1 MGTNS
6 ILRLRRSAAQLHAL
20 AQVER
25 EIRASDPKIRCA
37 YLREFTEA
45 FRSYQSVLTPA
56 QLEAFVASA
65 DVLLLGDYHALP
77 ASQRYAGE
85 LLQRLAALTGR
96 PVVLA
101 LEAIFARH
109 QPALNEWMSG
119 EIEEAELRE
128 RVRFDLDWGYDWVPY
143 RDLLLQARAHA
154 AAVYGLDCTPR
165 NDLRKIAARD
175 RHAAAK
181 IADIRERHPGAVVL
195 ALFGESHLAPAHL
208 PQAVQLRRPLDRVVT
223 VLQNVDPLYWHA
235 AGEACERVEAVKV
248 AADVVCVFNSTP
260 LEKYESYRICLE
272 RWRREGSE
280 RPDLAPSVYN
290 LVDALLRFLNIDKY
304 AACNGTQPRFLV
316 DLLPDVVYR
325 DSTEQLA
332 RALQRKRVSES
343 ASRRILAAVGENG
356 ISYEPALNTIFL
368 QSYSL
373 RHGAQEVARF
383 VLHACQA
390 ALHSDSAALPLNSE
404 DRFYLAAMEEALIY
418 LGSRVLDPGR
428 ESVRE
433 SGLYVLYTHPREVV
447 EEQTIFSYREFLE
460 MVDFLVLH
468 KDWEANH
475 GRYRHV
481 PELIGVG
488 LQYQGERLDYV
499 TRQLGLMLG
508 SQLYDA
514 YVSGAVAKRFLRTLF
529 LRKLYRPGI
538 ARSAY
543 FDAVRR
549 LRPARRPAAA

>member
-6 ILRLRRSAAQLHAL
+6 IVRLRRSAAQLHAL

-25 EIRASDPKIRCA
+25 EIRASDPKIRCR

-45 FRSYQSVLTPA
+45 FRSYQYVLSAVELDALLAP
-56 QLEAFVASA
+56 A
-65 DVLLLGDYHALP
+65 DVVLVGDYHALS
-77 ASQRYAGE
+77 AAQRYAGE
-85 LLQRLAALTGR
+85 LLQRLPSLTGR

-101 LEAIFARH
+101 VEAIFTRH
-109 QPALNEWMSG
+109 QPALDEWMRG
-119 EIEEAELRE
+119 EVEESELRE
-128 RVRFDLDWGYDWVPY
+128 RVRFDLDWGYDWAPY
-143 RDLLLQARAHA
+143 RELLLRARKHA
-154 AAVYGLDCTPR
+154 AAVYGLDCAPR

-175 RHAAAK
+175 RHAASK
-181 IADIRERHPGAVVL
+181 IAEIRERHPDAVVL
-195 ALFGESHLAPAHL
+195 ALFGESHLAPSHL
-208 PQAVQLRRPLDRVVT
+208 PQSVQLRRPLDRVLT

-235 AGEACERVEAVKV
+235 AGESCERVEAVKV
-248 AADVVCVFNSTP
+248 NDDVVCVFNSTP

-272 RWRREGSE
+272 RWRREGWE

-304 AACNGTQPRFLV
+304 AVTNGTQPRFLV
-316 DLLPDVVYR
+316 DMLPEVICR
-325 DSTEQLA
+325 DSSEQIA
-332 RALQRKRVSES
+332 RVLQRKRISEGE
-343 ASRRILAAVGENG
+343 ARRIVASVEETG
-356 ISYEPALNTIFL
+356 ICYVPALSAIFL
-368 QSYSL
+368 RRFSI

-383 VLHACQA
+383 VFHACQA
-390 ALHSDSAALPLNSE
+390 SLHRDSAALPLSSE
-404 DRFYLAAMEEALIY
+404 DRFYLEAMEEALVY
-418 LGSRVLDPGR
+418 LGSRVLDPAR

-447 EEQTIFSYREFLE
+447 EEQTIFSYRRFLE

-475 GRYRHV
+475 GRYRQV

-488 LQYQGERLDYV
+488 LQYQGEPFEYV

-514 YVSGAVAKRFLRTLF
+514 YISGNVAKRFLRSLF

-538 ARSAY
+538 ARAAY
-543 FDAVRR
+543 FEAARKVR
-549 LRPARRPAAA
+549 LTRRETRN